1 MNANSLIVVCSYC
14 HRQRIGDDETGVWVD
29 APAGGYPKG
38 ANISHSACDP
48 CNEARYIA
56 AGLEPPSRRALNNG
70 MENATNKLEV

>member
-1 MNANSLIVVCSYC
+1 MPIIEVIVVCSGC
-14 HRQRIGDDETGVWVD
+14 HRQRIGDDETGTWVD

-56 AGLEPPSRRALNNG
+56 AGLEPPSARGNHFADAG
-70 MENATNKLEV
+70 KMVVDK